1 MECAKALTTYF
12 VIDES
17 IHLTLHVLVVYTHV
31 TMQSK
36 KHACIWLSTNTLN
49 LKIRQINQKLA
60 VKSRT
65 H

>member
-36 KHACIWLSTNTLN
+36 KHACIWLSTNTNTTMIL
-49 LKIRQINQKLA
+49 
-60 VKSRT
+60 
-65 H
+65 